1 MELQIPEIDEQTFKL
16 LLNKLKEKTGCDFS
30 KYRQG
35 TIKRRLYKRLLVSG
49 VDNYKS
55 YINLLEKDIKEYK
68 KLVKD
73 LTIKVS
79 CFFRDTYVF
88 EYIFQIIIPK
98 IIEAK
103 EKSNEHII
111 RIWSAGCA
119 YGEEIYSIAI
129 LLKDY
134 FKKKKNINNY
144 NIFLLGTDIDEEA
157 LKTAKKGIYE
167 EEAILEVKKRFLD
180 QYFIYKHGL
189 YYLKE
194 EIKNMVTFCYHD
206 VTSSKQFAP
215 PSGVVCNY
223 DLILC
228 RNLLIYFDISLQKQT
243 ILNLYHSLN
252 QGGFL
257 VLGEAESILNEFE
270 LLFDLIDNK
279 AKIYQKKKDQ

>member
-1 MELQIPEIDEQTFKL
+1 MELQIPEIDDQTFKL
-16 LLNKLKEKTGCDFS
+16 LLNKLKEKSGCDFS

-35 TIKRRLYKRLLVSG
+35 TIKRRIYKRLLVSG
-49 VDNYKS
+49 IKDYKT
-55 YINLLEKDIKEYK
+55 YIELLEKDVEEYK

-79 CFFRDTYVF
+79 CFFRDPYVF
-88 EYIFQIIIPK
+88 EYIANIIIPK
-98 IIEAK
+98 IIAYK
-103 EKSNEHII
+103 EENHDHII

-134 FKKKKNINNY
+134 FKKKKRDINDY

-157 LKTAKKGIYE
+157 LIQAKKAVYE
-167 EEAILEVKKRFLD
+167 EEAILEVKKRFLN
-180 QYFIYKHGL
+180 QYFIYKDGL

-194 EIKNMVTFCYHD
+194 EIKSMVTFCYHD
-206 VTSSKQFAP
+206 VTFSKQFAP

-228 RNLLIYFDISLQKQT
+228 RNLLIYFDIPLQKQT
-243 ILNLYHSLN
+243 ILNLYRSLN
-252 QGGFL
+252 QEGFL
-257 VLGEAESILNEFE
+257 VLGESESILNEFE
-270 LLFDLIDNK
+270 QLFELIDNK
-279 AKIYQKKKDQ
+279 AKIYQKKEE